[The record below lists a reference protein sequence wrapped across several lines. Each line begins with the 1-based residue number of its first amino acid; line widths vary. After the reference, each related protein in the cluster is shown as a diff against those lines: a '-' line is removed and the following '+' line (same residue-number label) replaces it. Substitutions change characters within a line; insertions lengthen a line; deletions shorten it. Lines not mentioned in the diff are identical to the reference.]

1 MKKVVT
7 GLMVA
12 VFTIVMCAN
21 LVMAAKDNSSSVSGE
36 LALAK
41 DDKGAATG
49 ITITTKS
56 GTVYNIDM
64 TGFSQDCS
72 EMDGKQV
79 TAKGDVKDVDGKMVL
94 KVKGYISGPGAKKSA
109 AKGKAKGK
117 KAGKAEK

>member
-7 GLMVA
+7 GLMTA
-12 VFTIVMCAN
+12 VFAVVISAN
-21 LVMAAKDNSSSVSGE
+21 PAMAAKDNSSSVSGE
-36 LALAK
+36 LALTK
-41 DDKGAATG
+41 DDKGAVTG

-94 KVKGYISGPGAKKSA
+94 KVKGDISGPGAKKPA